1 MTNDQDL
8 NLEFLRK
15 WYEEDYSNVK
25 REPLQISQAFLS
37 IRW

>member
-15 WYEEDYSNVK
+15 WYEEEITVMW
-25 REPLQISQAFLS
+25 RESLYKFHKISYL
-37 IRW
+37 